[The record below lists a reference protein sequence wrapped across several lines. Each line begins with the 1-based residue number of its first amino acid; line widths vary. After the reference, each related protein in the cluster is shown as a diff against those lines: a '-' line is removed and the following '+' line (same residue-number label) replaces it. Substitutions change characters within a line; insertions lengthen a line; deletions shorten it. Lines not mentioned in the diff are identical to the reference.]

1 MTPQLAESAIKD
13 ALTQVAPD
21 ADAEA
26 LVPEADLRETLE
38 LDSIDFL
45 RFIEIL
51 SKNTGTRID
60 EDDYPQLANLTSAV
74 AFITEHSAQ

>member
-1 MTPQLAESAIKD
+1 MTPQQAETAIKE
-13 ALTQVAPD
+13 ALMQVAPD

-26 LVPEADLRETLE
+26 VASDADLRETLE

-51 SKNTGTRID
+51 TKNTGCRID
-60 EDDYPQLANLTSAV
+60 EDDYPQLVTLASAV
-74 AFITEHSAQ
+74 TFITEHSAT

>member
-1 MTPQLAESAIKD
+1 MTPLRAEAAIKE
-13 ALTQVAPD
+13 ALAQVAPD
-21 ADAEA
+21 ADTEA
-26 LVPEADLRETLE
+26 LVPEANLRETLE

-45 RFIEIL
+45 RFIEVL

-74 AFITEHSAQ
+74 AFITERSAQ